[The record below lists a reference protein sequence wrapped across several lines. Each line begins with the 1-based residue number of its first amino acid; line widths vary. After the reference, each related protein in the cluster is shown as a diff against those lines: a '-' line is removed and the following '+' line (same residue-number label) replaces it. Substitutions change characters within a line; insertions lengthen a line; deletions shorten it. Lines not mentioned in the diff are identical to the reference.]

1 MTEEQT
7 DLSLLERWRAGDNTA
22 GSALVK
28 RHFAALERFFASKVQ
43 APHEDLIQQTFVAC
57 VEAKNSLANES
68 SVGSHAEAPCAST
81 FRGYLLSL
89 ARLQLYVH
97 YRKDSRE
104 RKIEFTTTS
113 VRDLSPSPTGVLVR
127 REEQRLLMYALQH
140 IPVDQQIAL
149 ELTYWEGLSAPDIA
163 CVLGIPEN
171 TVYSR
176 VRRAKTSLKNA
187 LCQLSELAYQRE
199 RALGLLDPT
208 EDAEAGDLD
217 PD

>member
-1 MTEEQT
+1 MTEEPT
-7 DLSLLERWRAGDNTA
+7 DLWLLERWRAGDNAA

-28 RHFAALERFFASKVQ
+28 RHFGALERFFASKVQ

-57 VEAKNSLANES
+57 VEAKDTFAGES
-68 SVGSHAEAPCAST
+68 S
-81 FRGYLLSL
+81 FRAYLLSL

-97 YRKDSRE
+97 FRKDSRE

-127 REEQRLLMYALQH
+127 REEQRLLMFALQR

-176 VRRAKTSLKNA
+176 VRRAKTGLKNA
-187 LCQLSELAYQRE
+187 LCQLSELAHQRE
-199 RALGLLDPT
+199 RALGLLDPG
-208 EDAEAGDLD
+208 EDPPSGDLD
-217 PD
+217 